1 MKREDD
7 YPNPAIKNVIASE
20 TKQSRF
26 SKRDCHGRCDLAMT
40 RGATLSAPYYWIW
53 GLNNYEPY

>member
-26 SKRDCHGRCDLAMT
+26 SKRDCHGRYDLAMT
-40 RGATLSAPYYWIW
+40 RGATLSVPYYWIW